1 MRRGFGRGRGGYVRA
16 VSAAAHAERLAVEH
30 VVSTVVE
37 EVVTQED
44 GQEVLLAVRVSRR
57 LLAVAS

>member
-1 MRRGFGRGRGGYVRA
+1 MSVQ